1 MTEWILHAYDASPF
15 TQRALRMLGIKDLDW
30 RWVETPMMPPKDDLL
45 TLTGGYRGTPVLQ
58 IGGDVYVDSQLI
70 ALEFERRYP
79 EPSLFPA
86 RNVGIALALVKWSDA
101 FFRSGLKILLAMCSD
116 SWPEEFRKDR
126 EFLFPDIDF
135 AGVGGELSHARAQF
149 RAHAWLLEQQLADGR
164 AFLGGALPGLADA
177 NAHPF
182 LWVMHVVLPGVA
194 CELLEGF
201 PHLTAWERRV
211 AERGEGRRTR
221 IGASEALAEAQ
232 AAAPQRRREI
242 DPHDAQG
249 LEAGMRVSIGPDD
262 TRRGEVEG
270 EVVVALPNEIAI
282 LRQHPRV
289 GTVVVHFPRL
299 GYRVARP

>member
-1 MTEWILHAYDASPF
+1 MTGLILHAYDASPF
-15 TQRALRMLGIKDLDW
+15 TQRALRILGIKDLDW
-30 RWVETPMMPPKDDLL
+30 RWVETPMTPPKDDLL
-45 TLTGGYRGTPVLQ
+45 ALTGGYRGTPVLQ
-58 IGGDVYVDSQLI
+58 IGGDVYIDSQLI
-70 ALEFERRYP
+70 ALELERRHP

-135 AGVGGELSHARAQF
+135 ARVGGELSHARAQF

-164 AFLGGALPGLADA
+164 PFLAGALPGLADA

-182 LWVMHVVLPGVA
+182 VWVMRVALPGVA
-194 CELLEGF
+194 SELLEGF
-201 PHLTAWERRV
+201 PHLTVWEQRI
-211 AERGEGRRTR
+211 AGRGEGRRTR

-232 AAAPQRRREI
+232 AAAPQRQREI

-249 LEAGMRVSIGPDD
+249 LEAGMRVSVGPDD
-262 TRRGEVEG
+262 ARRGEVEG

-282 LRQHPRV
+282 LREHPRV

-299 GYRVARP
+299 GYRVARV